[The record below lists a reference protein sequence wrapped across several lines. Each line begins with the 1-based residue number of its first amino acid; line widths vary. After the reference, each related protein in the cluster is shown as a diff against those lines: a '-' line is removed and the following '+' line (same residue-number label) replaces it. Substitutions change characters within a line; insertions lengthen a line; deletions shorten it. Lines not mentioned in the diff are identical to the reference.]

1 MNIVVFDDPVIRMD
15 LLPFTF
21 TRPIASIRVGILTI
35 KEKWEKF
42 FAQPVSCLTQNYLQE
57 KFPLTVAK
65 ENLLINGAVC
75 PDENLY
81 KTIQQLK
88 KGERLIKGTLTV
100 AARTEDVHSFTNSSI
115 KPNEYSESIT
125 VMDQVWKIFRHN
137 GDQIRSDFELLTRGR
152 KSNPIIDPHTK
163 TYSPENIFI
172 EDGAVM
178 RAAVLNAATGPIYIG
193 RNAQIHEGALIRGP
207 FAIGEESIMNMGA
220 KVRGDTTIGPYCKV
234 GGEISNAV
242 IFGFSN
248 KAHDG
253 FLGSSVIGE
262 WCNLGADTNTS
273 NLKNNYDSVKLWNY
287 PKRSF
292 QSTGLMFCGLMMG
305 DHSKCGI
312 NTMFNTGT
320 VTGVSSNIFGAGYP
334 RNFIP
339 SFAWGGGA
347 GFTTFQLNKV
357 YETASKAME
366 RRSQTLTEVDKRI
379 LKNVFEVTLPERVWE
394 KKP

>member
-57 KFPLTVAK
+57 KFPLTVAT

-81 KTIQQLK
+81 KAIQYLK
-88 KGERLIKGTLTV
+88 KGERLIKGTLTI

-115 KPNEYSESIT
+115 KPTEYSESIT

-137 GDQIRSDFELLTRGR
+137 GEQIRSDFELLTRGR
-152 KSNPIIDPHTK
+152 KSNTINDPHTK

-172 EDGAVM
+172 EDGAVI
-178 RAAVLNAATGPIYIG
+178 RAAVLNAAAGPIYIG

-287 PKRSF
+287 SKKSF

-334 RNFIP
+334 RNFVP

-347 GFTTFQLNKV
+347 GFTTFQLSKV
-357 YETASKAME
+357 YETAAKAME
-366 RRSQTLTEVDKRI
+366 RRNQVLTEVDKRI
-379 LKNVFEVTLPERVWE
+379 LKNVFEITVSERVWE